1 MLDEGSLETEL
12 REVMQDDLDDLYG
25 DEDPKSTEGSE
36 KTIAENVRE
45 ADDDQDD
52 LESPM
57 RTD

>member
-1 MLDEGSLETEL
+1 MAKIRKMLDEGSLETEL

-45 ADDDQDD
+45 ADDD
-52 LESPM
+52 
-57 RTD
+57 